1 MIDFQFLEN
10 ALCTSSNATW
20 PTEKEREFT
29 AEFVLSAHATG
40 FVSVEFEARLEGQ
53 QGAPTVIGS
62 AAKEIQIYAPLDVQP
77 KYIELAQGA
86 VYQVTASGGPLL
98 TDAAIQFAVVGGE
111 LEEGADG

>member
-1 MIDFQFLEN
+1 
-10 ALCTSSNATW
+10 LCISSNATW
-20 PTEKEREFT
+20 PAEKEREFT

-40 FVSVEFEARLEGQ
+40 VVRVEFEARLEGQ
-53 QGAPTVIGS
+53 QGAPTVIRS

-77 KYIELAQGA
+77 KYIELAEGA

-98 TDAAIQFAVVGGE
+98 TDAAIQFTVVGSE